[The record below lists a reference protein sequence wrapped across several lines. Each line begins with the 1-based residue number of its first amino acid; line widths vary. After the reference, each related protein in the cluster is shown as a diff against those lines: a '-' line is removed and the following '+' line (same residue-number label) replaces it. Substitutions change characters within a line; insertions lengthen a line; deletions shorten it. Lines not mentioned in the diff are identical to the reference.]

1 MLQNSLEN
9 TNEDNRTV
17 TVVDLTVES
26 DEEHTS
32 STPTNPVVNPWS
44 ADYNHR

>member
-1 MLQNSLEN
+1 LQS

-26 DEEHTS
+26 DEEHAPS
-32 STPTNPVVNPWS
+32 APSNPVVNPWS